1 MRHSRLFSKPIEK
14 KGAVKSMKDTLGE
27 FLEKVY
33 EEEVDEENI
42 MEFSKV
48 DLADFIFEVF
58 NKGLLNSYLKK

>member
-1 MRHSRLFSKPIEK
+1 MRHSSLYSKPIKK

-48 DLADFIFEVF
+48 DLADFILEVF

>member
-1 MRHSRLFSKPIEK
+1 
-14 KGAVKSMKDTLGE
+14 MKDTLGE

-48 DLADFIFEVF
+48 DLADFILEVF